1 MILSNVDELSSGVM
15 LQLCS
20 ILALLSGGRRDPA
33 QTLLPATEPP
43 APWLMST
50 FGNLTKLSIII
61 FARSCT
67 GRE

>member
-33 QTLLPATEPP
+33 QTPVINTSLLLVLYVTS
-43 APWLMST
+43 L
-50 FGNLTKLSIII
+50 
-61 FARSCT
+61 
-67 GRE
+67 